1 MPLCHWQ
8 YFFSFF
14 LQVEELV
21 DSPHQLLAVK
31 PTVVDCKEL
40 KISRV
45 RISFAKFVLEER
57 ETKSEEEEE
66 TSESDQDQDS
76 ESELFE
82 VLASFTCPVFFRN
95 SPQI

>member
-1 MPLCHWQ
+1 MCPLCHWQ
-8 YFFSFF
+8 YFFSS

-45 RISFAKFVLEER
+45 KISFAKFVLEER
-57 ETKSEEEEE
+57 KKRSEEEEE
-66 TSESDQDQDS
+66 TSESDQDQDLG
-76 ESELFE
+76 SELFE
-82 VLASFTCPVFFRN
+82 VLASFTMQDKKF
-95 SPQI
+95 

>member
-1 MPLCHWQ
+1 M
-8 YFFSFF
+8 
-14 LQVEELV
+14 V

-57 ETKSEEEEE
+57 GKRSEEEEE
-66 TSESDQDQDS
+66 TSESDQDQES

-82 VLASFTCPVFFRN
+82 VLASFTIHALFRN
-95 SPQI
+95 TPQI

>member
-1 MPLCHWQ
+1 MWVHCAIMPFCHWQ
-8 YFFSFF
+8 YIFSFF
-14 LQVEELV
+14 LKVEELV

-57 ETKSEEEEE
+57 GTRSKEEEE
-66 TSESDQDQDS
+66 TSESDQDQESD
-76 ESELFE
+76 SELFE
-82 VLASFTCPVFFRN
+82 VLASF
-95 SPQI
+95 I

>member
-1 MPLCHWQ
+1 M
-8 YFFSFF
+8 
-14 LQVEELV
+14 EELV

-45 RISFAKFVLEER
+45 KISFAKFVLEER
-57 ETKSEEEEE
+57 KKRSEEEE
-66 TSESDQDQDS
+66 TSESDQDQDQDQES

-82 VLASFTCPVFFRN
+82 VLASFTIHALFRN
-95 SPQI
+95 TPQI

>member
-1 MPLCHWQ
+1 MPLAI
-8 YFFSFF
+8 FF
-14 LQVEELV
+14 LLSFQVEELV

-57 ETKSEEEEE
+57 EKRSEEEEE
-66 TSESDQDQDS
+66 TSESDQGQDS

-82 VLASFTCPVFFRN
+82 VLASFT
-95 SPQI
+95 

>member
-1 MPLCHWQ
+1 M
-8 YFFSFF
+8 
-14 LQVEELV
+14 EELA

-45 RISFAKFVLEER
+45 KISFAKFVLEER
-57 ETKSEEEEE
+57 KKRSEEEEE
-66 TSESDQDQDS
+66 TSESDQDQDQDQES

-82 VLASFTCPVFFRN
+82 VLASFTIHALFRN
-95 SPQI
+95 TPQI

>member
-1 MPLCHWQ
+1 M
-8 YFFSFF
+8 
-14 LQVEELV
+14 EELV

-45 RISFAKFVLEER
+45 KISFAKFVLEER
-57 ETKSEEEEE
+57 GKRSEEEEE
-66 TSESDQDQDS
+66 TSESDQDS

-82 VLASFTCPVFFRN
+82 VLSSFTIHALFRN
-95 SPQI
+95 SPKI

>member
-1 MPLCHWQ
+1 MRFRFSTHGSIVPLAI
-8 YFFSFF
+8 FF
-14 LQVEELV
+14 LLSFQVEELV

-57 ETKSEEEEE
+57 EKRSEEEEE
-66 TSESDQDQDS
+66 TSDSDQDQDS
-76 ESELFE
+76 ESEFFE
-82 VLASFTCPVFFRN
+82 VLSSF
-95 SPQI
+95 I

>member
-1 MPLCHWQ
+1 M
-8 YFFSFF
+8 
-14 LQVEELV
+14 V

-45 RISFAKFVLEER
+45 KISFAKFVLEER
-57 ETKSEEEEE
+57 KKRSEEEEEE
-66 TSESDQDQDS
+66 TSESDQDQDQES

-82 VLASFTCPVFFRN
+82 VLASFTIHALFRN
-95 SPQI
+95 TPQI

>member
-1 MPLCHWQ
+1 M
-8 YFFSFF
+8 
-14 LQVEELV
+14 EELV

-57 ETKSEEEEE
+57 ETRSEEEEE
-66 TSESDQDQDS
+66 TSESDQDS

-82 VLASFTCPVFFRN
+82 VLASFTCLF
-95 SPQI
+95 QK

>member
-1 MPLCHWQ
+1 M
-8 YFFSFF
+8 
-14 LQVEELV
+14 V

-82 VLASFTCPVFFRN
+82 VCHHSQYTPFSETVLKYDN
-95 SPQI
+95 

>member
-1 MPLCHWQ
+1 M
-8 YFFSFF
+8 
-14 LQVEELV
+14 EELV

-45 RISFAKFVLEER
+45 KISFAKFVLEER
-57 ETKSEEEEE
+57 KKRSEEEEE
-66 TSESDQDQDS
+66 ETPESDQDQDQDQES

-82 VLASFTCPVFFRN
+82 VLASFTIHALFRN
-95 SPQI
+95 TPQI

>member
-1 MPLCHWQ
+1 M
-8 YFFSFF
+8 
-14 LQVEELV
+14 V
-21 DSPHQLLAVK
+21 DSPHPLLAVK

-57 ETKSEEEEE
+57 EKRSEEEEE
-66 TSESDQDQDS
+66 TWESDQDQDS

-82 VLASFTCPVFFRN
+82 VLSSFTIHALFIN
-95 SPQI
+95 SPKI

>member
-1 MPLCHWQ
+1 MPLAI
-8 YFFSFF
+8 FF
-14 LQVEELV
+14 LLSFQVEELA

-57 ETKSEEEEE
+57 EKRSEEEEE
-66 TSESDQDQDS
+66 TSESDQDS

-82 VLASFTCPVFFRN
+82 VLSSFTIHALFRN

>member
-1 MPLCHWQ
+1 M
-8 YFFSFF
+8 
-14 LQVEELV
+14 EELV

-45 RISFAKFVLEER
+45 KISFAKFVLEER
-57 ETKSEEEEE
+57 KKRSEEEEEE
-66 TSESDQDQDS
+66 TSESDQDQDQDQDQES

-82 VLASFTCPVFFRN
+82 VLASFTIHALFRN
-95 SPQI
+95 TPQI

>member
-1 MPLCHWQ
+1 M
-8 YFFSFF
+8 
-14 LQVEELV
+14 V

-57 ETKSEEEEE
+57 KKRSEEEE
-66 TSESDQDQDS
+66 TSESDQDQDQDQES

-82 VLASFTCPVFFRN
+82 VLASFTIHALFRN
-95 SPQI
+95 TPQI

>member
-1 MPLCHWQ
+1 M
-8 YFFSFF
+8 
-14 LQVEELV
+14 EELV

-57 ETKSEEEEE
+57 KKSSEEEEEE

-82 VLASFTCPVFFRN
+82 VLASFTIHALFRN
-95 SPQI
+95 TPQI